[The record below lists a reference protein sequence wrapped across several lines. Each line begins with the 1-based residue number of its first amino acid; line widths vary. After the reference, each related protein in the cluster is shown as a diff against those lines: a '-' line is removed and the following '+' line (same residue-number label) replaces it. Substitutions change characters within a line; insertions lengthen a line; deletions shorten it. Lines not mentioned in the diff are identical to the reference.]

1 MTSYS
6 ISAKNP
12 DTLSNENSQL
22 EVDSS
27 NWESKMARLV
37 GLLEESP
44 TIDVEATEEST
55 VPESEASQPQEIA
68 TQQPLSSN
76 PFAKLALVGGATLTM
91 VMVAGVFLSQLMSS
105 PNQKPANNLVSSTAK
120 SQPTTESRQQALEQE
135 VETLKT
141 KLALAEQA
149 DAVTAAQQNLRLTT
163 TTGSRSATPSNQR
176 VQASPASTNR
186 VTTTQ
191 QTPARTVYAPQR
203 VPVERPM
210 NPPYPQAIRPQIPVA
225 ALPSAPPPPVVNT
238 NTQPSPPDP
247 LEQWAK
253 LAKLGS
259 YGQVSFTGQS
269 AVSIASPPPLNNT
282 SVASQNINPNPNPM
296 PQQPNTLVSQAQSQN
311 SKSVKVGTS
320 AKAVL
325 ATAIFGETTRSSR
338 NNNNSRDQD
347 KDEAKNAFV
356 VKLKEPLK
364 AMDGSVALAANTE
377 LLTEVRSISEQG
389 FLQLDVVKV
398 IITDKNGN
406 ISERSLPENA
416 IIIRGIQGKPL
427 IASKFPNSS
436 SSIASMDAGLFVLG
450 GLGKAAELFNRPD
463 TRIECTPNNYTNTN
477 TGETTTSTN
486 CFQTTDNRRNLTAG
500 VVEGGL
506 NSLVPQIAQRNQQAI
521 AQMMQQTNVW
531 FMKAGREVEIY
542 VNQTMQF

>member
-55 VPESEASQPQEIA
+55 VPESEASQPQEIP

-105 PNQKPANNLVSSTAK
+105 TNQKPANNLVSSTAK

-163 TTGSRSATPSNQR
+163 TTGSRSATPSSQR

-191 QTPARTVYAPQR
+191 QTPVRTVYVPQR
-203 VPVERPM
+203 VPVERPIQ

-225 ALPSAPPPPVVNT
+225 ALPSAPPPPVVNP

-269 AVSIASPPPLNNT
+269 AVNIASPPPLNNT

-296 PQQPNTLVSQAQSQN
+296 PQQPNSLVSQAQSQN

-320 AKAVL
+320 AKALL

-338 NNNNSRDQD
+338 NINNNNDKD
-347 KDEAKNAFV
+347 KDEAKNTFV
-356 VKLKEPLK
+356 VQLKEPLK
-364 AMDGSVALAANTE
+364 AIDGSVALPAKTE

-389 FLQLDVVKV
+389 FLQLDVVK
-398 IITDKNGN
+398 IIIKDKNGN
-406 ISERSLPENA
+406 ISERSLPDNA
-416 IIIRGIQGKPL
+416 IIIRGTQGKPL

-450 GLGKAAELFNRPD
+450 GIGKAAELFNRAD
-463 TRIECTPNNYTNTN
+463 TKVQCTPNTYTSSD
-477 TGETTTSTN
+477 GSTTSSTN
-486 CFQTTDNRRNLTAG
+486 CFQITDNRRNLTAG

>member
-6 ISAKNP
+6 IPAKNP
-12 DTLSNENSQL
+12 DTVSTDNSQL

-37 GLLEESP
+37 GLLEESS
-44 TIDVEATEEST
+44 TIDVEATEEFAI
-55 VPESEASQPQEIA
+55 PESEASQPQEIA
-68 TQQPLSSN
+68 TEQPLSSN
-76 PFAKLALVGGATLTM
+76 PFAKLALVGGATLTI
-91 VMVAGVFLSQLMSS
+91 VVVAGVFLSQLMSNTN
-105 PNQKPANNLVSSTAK
+105 NQPANNLVSSTAK
-120 SQPTTESRQQALEQE
+120 SQPPTESRQQALEQE

-163 TTGSRSATPSNQR
+163 STGSRSAVPSTPR
-176 VQASPASTNR
+176 VQPSAASTNR

-191 QTPARTVYAPQR
+191 QAPPVRTVYVPQR

-210 NPPYPQAIRPQIPVA
+210 QNPSYPQAIRPQIPVA
-225 ALPSAPPPPVVNT
+225 ALPSASPPPAVNP
-238 NTQPSPPDP
+238 NTKPSPPDP
-247 LEQWAK
+247 LELWAK

-269 AVSIASPPPLNNT
+269 GVTIASPPPLNTN
-282 SVASQNINPNPNPM
+282 VASQNINPNPNPM
-296 PQQPNTLVSQAQSQN
+296 PQQPNSLVSQAQSQN

-338 NNNNSRDQD
+338 NFNRDNNNNNNNND
-347 KDEAKNAFV
+347 KDEPKNAFV
-356 VKLKEPLK
+356 IKLKEPLK
-364 AMDGSVALAANTE
+364 AIDGSVALAANTE

-389 FLQLDVVKV
+389 FLQLDVVK
-398 IITDKNGN
+398 IMITDKNGN
-406 ISERSLPENA
+406 ISERNLPQNA
-416 IIIRGIQGKPL
+416 IIIRGVQGKPL

-450 GLGKAAELFNRPD
+450 GIGKAAELFNRPD
-463 TRIECTPNNYTNTN
+463 TRVQCTPNTYTSDN
-477 TGETTTSTN
+477 GSTTSSTN
-486 CFQTTDNRRNLTAG
+486 CFQITDNRRNLTAG
-500 VVEGGL
+500 VFEGGL

-521 AQMMQQTNVW
+521 AQMSQQTNVW
-531 FMKAGREVEIY
+531 FMKAGTRS
-542 VNQTMQF
+542 